1 MMANASFGIFWS
13 CKRVYFRGSLAVA
26 ALILAPPAFAQ
37 QQPIAYVPTE
47 GVSLSGSL
55 AVANGKASIGNDG
68 TITAGDS
75 TAHVSLVRGG
85 ELRLCAST
93 KVHLSKE
100 TSASTAND
108 PAADSALMIAL
119 DRGAVEAT
127 YTPGKYSD
135 VLLTPDLRILI
146 SGPGQADLKIRTN
159 QKGDTCV
166 DNHGANA
173 PYVTVTSQFEG
184 GLYRVQPNQRV
195 MFEHGSL
202 QQVVDN
208 ESEPCGCPA
217 PPPPPVA
224 VASTTPGILLNGSR
238 TPEPKPA
245 EPVAKPVLP
254 VPKPAHLDTKP
265 AESAATIP
273 LGGPSSTPADTEF
286 PLAESEGLK
295 PPPAPPTQPAV
306 PPGTPH
312 VQVDVPITYDAKA
325 TPNPTAPGAAG
336 PPPPGGCTST
346 ASPGCPNVQISAPTA
361 SLDTQT
367 QPIQTQ
373 ITATPVAA
381 VQPPKQKTEGG
392 GFFHSIG
399 RFFSRLF
406 GGR

>member
-13 CKRVYFRGSLAVA
+13 CNRVYFCSSLALA
-26 ALILAPPAFAQ
+26 ASILAVPAFAQ

-55 AVANGKASIGNDG
+55 AVENGKASIGNDG

-85 ELRLCAST
+85 ELSLCAST

-100 TSASTAND
+100 TSASTSND

-224 VASTTPGILLNGSR
+224 VASTAPGILLNGSR
-238 TPEPKPA
+238 TPEPTPA
-245 EPVAKPVLP
+245 APVAKPSLP
-254 VPKPAHLDTKP
+254 VAKPAQLETKP

-273 LGGPSSTPADTEF
+273 LGGPSSTPADTTF
-286 PLAESEGLK
+286 PLAVSEGLK

-312 VQVDVPITYDAKA
+312 VQVDVPITYDAKT
-325 TPNPTAPGAAG
+325 TPNPAQPGAAG
-336 PPPPGGCTST
+336 PPPPEADAT
-346 ASPGCPNVQISAPTA
+346 
-361 SLDTQT
+361 D
-367 QPIQTQ
+367 
-373 ITATPVAA
+373 ATPPAA
-381 VQPPKQKTEGG
+381 ASVQPPPPQPAPVQAPAPAQTAAKPKTENGGG

>member
-1 MMANASFGIFWS
+1 
-13 CKRVYFRGSLAVA
+13 VYFRGSLAVA
-26 ALILAPPAFAQ
+26 TLIMATPAFAQ
-37 QQPIAYVPTE
+37 QQPIAYVPTQ

-55 AVANGKASIGNDG
+55 AVENGRASIGNDG
-68 TITAGDS
+68 TVTAGDS
-75 TAHVSLVRGG
+75 TAHVQLARGG
-85 ELRLCAST
+85 ELQLCAST

-100 TSASTAND
+100 TSTSASTD

-119 DRGAVEAT
+119 DRGAIEAS

-135 VLLTPDLRILI
+135 VLLTPDLRILV

-208 ESEPCGCPA
+208 EAEPCGCPA
-217 PPPPPVA
+217 PPPPPPPVS
-224 VASTTPGILLNGSR
+224 VASAAPGILLNGSR
-238 TPEPKPA
+238 TPEPKPVEPVA
-245 EPVAKPVLP
+245 PVAKPSLP
-254 VPKPAHLDTKP
+254 VPKPAQIDTKP

-273 LGGPSSTPADTEF
+273 LGGPSSTPADTAF
-286 PLAESEGLK
+286 PLAVSEGLK
-295 PPPAPPTQPAV
+295 PPPAPPTQPPV

-312 VQVDVPITYDAKA
+312 VQVDVPITYDAKS

-336 PPPPGGCTST
+336 PPPGGCTST
-346 ASPGCPNVQISAPTA
+346 ASLGCPNVQISSPTA

-367 QPIQTQ
+367 QPLQTQ
-373 ITATPVAA
+373 IAATPVAA
-381 VQPPKQKTEGG
+381 VQPPKQKNENGG

-406 GGR
+406 GGH

>member
-1 MMANASFGIFWS
+1 MMANSSFGIFWS
-13 CKRVYFRGSLAVA
+13 CNRVHFSSSFALAA
-26 ALILAPPAFAQ
+26 SILAAPAFAQ

-55 AVANGKASIGNDG
+55 AVENGKASIGNDG
-68 TITAGDS
+68 SITAGDS
-75 TAHVSLVRGG
+75 TAHVSLARGG

-93 KVHLSKE
+93 KIHLSKE
-100 TSASTAND
+100 ASANASTD

-119 DRGAVEAT
+119 DSGAVEAS

-135 VLLTPDLRILI
+135 VLLTPDLRLLI

-208 ESEPCGCPA
+208 ETEPCGCPA
-217 PPPPPVA
+217 PPPPPPPVS
-224 VASTTPGILLNGSR
+224 VASTAPGIFPTGSR

-245 EPVAKPVLP
+245 QPEAKPSLPVAKP
-254 VPKPAHLDTKP
+254 AQLDTKP

-273 LGGPSSTPADTEF
+273 LGGPSSTPADTAF
-286 PLAESEGLK
+286 PLAVSEGLK
-295 PPPAPPTQPAV
+295 PPPAPPTQPV
-306 PPGTPH
+306 TPPGTPH
-312 VQVDVPITYDAKA
+312 VEVQVPITYDAKT
-325 TPNPTAPGAAG
+325 TPNPAQPGAAG
-336 PPPPGGCTST
+336 PPPEAAAVDTTPPSAT
-346 ASPGCPNVQISAPTA
+346 AAQPSPPEPAPVQSAPPA
-361 SLDTQT
+361 
-367 QPIQTQ
+367 QP
-373 ITATPVAA
+373 A
-381 VQPPKQKTEGG
+381 PKPKAENGG

-406 GGR
+406 GGH

>member
-1 MMANASFGIFWS
+1 MGYA
-13 CKRVYFRGSLAVA
+13 
-26 ALILAPPAFAQ
+26 
-37 QQPIAYVPTE
+37 QQPIAYVPTD

-55 AVANGKASIGNDG
+55 AVENGKASIGNDG

-75 TAHVSLVRGG
+75 TAHVSLARGG

-100 TSASTAND
+100 TSVGATAD

-127 YTPGKYSD
+127 YATGKYSD
-135 VLLTPDLRILI
+135 VLLTPDLRILV
-146 SGPGQADLKIRTN
+146 SGPGEADLRIRTN

-166 DNHGANA
+166 DNHGSNA

-202 QQVVDN
+202 EQVVDN
-208 ESEPCGCPA
+208 EPEPCGCPA
-217 PPPPPVA
+217 QPPPPVS
-224 VASTTPGILLNGSR
+224 VASAAPGILLNGSR
-238 TPEPKPA
+238 TPEPKP
-245 EPVAKPVLP
+245 VAKPSLP
-254 VPKPAHLDTKP
+254 VSKPAQLDTKP

-273 LGGPSSTPADTEF
+273 LGGPSSTPADTAF
-286 PLAESEGLK
+286 PLAVSEGLK
-295 PPPAPPTQPAV
+295 PPPTPPAQPAV

-312 VQVDVPITYDAKA
+312 VQVNVPITYDAKA
-325 TPNPTAPGAAG
+325 TPNPAAPEAAG
-336 PPPPGGCTST
+336 PPPPEPAVAEATPAPAVPSTSPQPE
-346 ASPGCPNVQISAPTA
+346 AVPQQSASAPK
-361 SLDTQT
+361 
-367 QPIQTQ
+367 
-373 ITATPVAA
+373 PVKVKA
-381 VQPPKQKTEGG
+381 ENSG

-406 GGR
+406 GGH